1 MKALLPWTAAGAA
14 VLHDKRV
21 VSSVWS
27 YNHIRNH
34 GAVGRWRQG
43 VQSALEVH
51 TGTAS
56 LTAAKKKTA
65 VLLLFQQAMV
75 AEPLPLVSTCLQK
88 LKQLLA
94 KDFKW

>member
-1 MKALLPWTAAGAA
+1 MTSASCQVCG
-14 VLHDKRV
+14 HH
-21 VSSVWS
+21 
-27 YNHIRNH
+27 HIYHICNH
-34 GAVGRWRQG
+34 GAVGRWRRG

-56 LTAAKKKTA
+56 LTAANCL
-65 VLLLFQQAMV
+65 VLLFQQAVV

-94 KDFKW
+94 KDF